1 MFALCGVQVTM
12 AGYECGSLN
21 FPAPPYPDQILC
33 PEQEAGAEGVVVAG
47 VVTVWAILA
56 KVIYD

>member
-1 MFALCGVQVTM
+1 M

-47 VVTVWAILA
+47 LVTVWAILA
-56 KVIYD
+56 KVIYN